1 MKGTKIK
8 LLFYVLLSIALFSL
22 TSCEEKEDVLSTY
35 YLYECSESMQCESLK
50 YGHDFQISSI
60 LLINSLDDFQNY
72 CSDEIE
78 SSIFKNYS
86 YIVVKQEL
94 PGGIDKNF
102 SSAFLK
108 KIDNKNYVLEM
119 HFNENDLAVGSTI
132 IYRCYS
138 CPQHIEDDANIEK
151 KIFIYNKE
159 GVKEL

>member
-1 MKGTKIK
+1 MLKMRSSI
-8 LLFYVLLSIALFSL
+8 FFLLSIALFSL
-22 TSCEEKEDVLSTY
+22 TSCEEKEDVLNTY

-50 YGHDFQISSI
+50 YGHDFQISSV

-119 HFNENDLAVGSTI
+119 HFNENDLTVGSTI

-138 CPQHIEDDANIEK
+138 CPQHIEDDANIEMK
-151 KIFIYNKE
+151 TFIYNNE